1 MYTDVCG
8 SRSGELHGR
17 TIGRVRRL
25 LNTIDQLGG
34 IATRRQLLARGFTGP
49 QLTAAVRA
57 GVIRRVR
64 QGHYALLDA
73 DVERLAAVRLGGRLG
88 CLSAMKSLGLWAG
101 REECVHVT
109 LPANAA
115 RLRTN
120 VPLRHRDV
128 ALTPDR
134 FRLPVV
140 LHWRDVPLGRR
151 VAGSAW
157 RVDLVTALAD
167 VASCASRRDVRA
179 AFESAIHAGRIE
191 LSDAQRLLDAVLP
204 PREVP
209 MVLSAASGSGAES
222 YFIEELVTQGLTFR
236 QQVSFSG
243 VGYVDF
249 LVAGRLVV
257 EVDGYEFHS
266 SKEQFELDR
275 ERDAVLLGR
284 GYPTLRIPARVVLE
298 HPDVAAEMLRNAVR
312 ALDERSAA

>member
-1 MYTDVCG
+1 V
-8 SRSGELHGR
+8 L
-17 TIGRVRRL
+17 RL
-25 LNTIDQLGG
+25 PNIIDQLGG
-34 IATRRQLLARGFTGP
+34 IATRRQLLARGFTGS

-64 QGHYALLDA
+64 QGHYALPDA

-88 CLSAMKSLGLWAG
+88 CLSATKSFGLWAG
-101 REECVHVT
+101 SEECVHVT
-109 LPANAA
+109 LPANAS

-120 VPLRHRDV
+120 VPLRHRDVAV

-140 LHWRDVPLGRR
+140 LHWRDIPVGRR

-179 AFESAIHAGRIE
+179 TFESAIHAGRIE

-204 PREVP
+204 PHEVP
-209 MVLSAASGSGAES
+209 MVLSAVSGSGAES
-222 YFIEELVTQGLTFR
+222 HFIEELVTQGLKFR
-236 QQVSFSG
+236 QQVAFSG

-266 SKEQFELDR
+266 SKEQFEADR
-275 ERDAVLLGR
+275 GRDAVILGR
-284 GYPTLRIPARVVLE
+284 GYPTLRLPARVVLE
-298 HPDVAAEMLRNAVR
+298 QPDLAAEMLRNAIR
-312 ALDERSAA
+312 ALDARAAA

>member
-1 MYTDVCG
+1 M
-8 SRSGELHGR
+8 L
-17 TIGRVRRL
+17 RL
-25 LNTIDQLGG
+25 PNIIDQLGG
-34 IATRRQLLARGFTGP
+34 IATRRQLLARGFTGS

-64 QGHYALLDA
+64 QGHYALPDA

-88 CLSAMKSLGLWAG
+88 CLSATKSFGLWAG
-101 REECVHVT
+101 SEECVHVT
-109 LPANAA
+109 LPANAS

-120 VPLRHRDV
+120 VPLRHRDVAV

-140 LHWRDVPLGRR
+140 LHWRDIPVGRR

-179 AFESAIHAGRIE
+179 TFESAIHAGRIE

-204 PREVP
+204 PHEVP
-209 MVLSAASGSGAES
+209 MVLSAVSGSGAES
-222 YFIEELVTQGLTFR
+222 HFIEELVTQGLKFR
-236 QQVSFSG
+236 QQVAFSG

-266 SKEQFELDR
+266 SKKQFEADR
-275 ERDAVLLGR
+275 GRDAVILGR
-284 GYPTLRIPARVVLE
+284 GYPTLRLPARVVLE
-298 HPDVAAEMLRNAVR
+298 QPDLAAEMLRNAIR
-312 ALDERSAA
+312 ALDARAAA

>member
-1 MYTDVCG
+1 M
-8 SRSGELHGR
+8 L
-17 TIGRVRRL
+17 RL
-25 LNTIDQLGG
+25 PNIIDQLGG
-34 IATRRQLLARGFTGP
+34 IATRRQLLARGFTGS

-64 QGHYALLDA
+64 QGHYALPDA

-88 CLSAMKSLGLWAG
+88 CLSATKSFGLWAG
-101 REECVHVT
+101 SEECVHVT
-109 LPANAA
+109 LPANAS

-120 VPLRHRDV
+120 VPLRHRDVAV

-140 LHWRDVPLGRR
+140 LHWRDIPVGRR

-179 AFESAIHAGRIE
+179 TFESAIHAGRIE

-204 PREVP
+204 PHEVP
-209 MVLSAASGSGAES
+209 MVLSAVSGSGAES
-222 YFIEELVTQGLTFR
+222 HFIEELVTQGLKFR
-236 QQVSFSG
+236 QQVAFSG

-266 SKEQFELDR
+266 SKEQFEADR
-275 ERDAVLLGR
+275 GRDAVLLGR
-284 GYPTLRIPARVVLE
+284 GYPTLRLPARVVLE
-298 HPDVAAEMLRNAVR
+298 QPDLAAEMLRNAIR
-312 ALDERSAA
+312 ALDARAAA